1 MAEEKSQAIPEES
14 LKSGYEVRDTNLRYV
29 LWFAIALVVALF
41 IISVAVGLLY
51 GFFSARQTT
60 LSPPPPPLLEEAEEA
75 ELEPPQPRLQRV
87 PGADLEQM
95 RTIEDSILNSYGWVD
110 EEAGVTRIP
119 IDRAMELMLERGL
132 PTRSQSEENE

>member
-1 MAEEKSQAIPEES
+1 M
-14 LKSGYEVRDTNLRYV
+14 
-29 LWFAIALVVALF
+29 
-41 IISVAVGLLY
+41 AVGLLY

-87 PGADLEQM
+87 PGVDLEQM
-95 RTIEDSILNSYGWVD
+95 RTIEDSILSSYGWVD

-119 IDRAMELMLERGL
+119 IDRAMELTLERGL
-132 PTRSQSEENE
+132 PTRSQREEQ